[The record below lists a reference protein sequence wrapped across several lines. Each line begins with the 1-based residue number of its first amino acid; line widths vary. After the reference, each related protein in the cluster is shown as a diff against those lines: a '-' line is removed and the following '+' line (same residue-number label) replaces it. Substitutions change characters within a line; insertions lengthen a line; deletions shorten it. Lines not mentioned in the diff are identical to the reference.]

1 MCIQCVKIL
10 WVYRCSHCGVEDVSN
25 MVSADRACRYCG
37 VGRVSIV
44 GKQRASIV
52 GCNLNYLYYLIFHG
66 TYSKNQEKDL
76 ISKKE
81 D

>member
-10 WVYRCSHCGVEDVSN
+10 WGYRCSHCGVVGVSN
-25 MVSADRACRYCG
+25 MGPAEGACRYCG

-44 GKQRASIV
+44 GKQHVSIV
-52 GCNLNYLYYLIFHG
+52 GCSLYYLYYLIFHG

-76 ISKKE
+76 I
-81 D
+81 

>member
-1 MCIQCVKIL
+1 MGSKMLSI
-10 WVYRCSHCGVEDVSN
+10 

-52 GCNLNYLYYLIFHG
+52 GCSLNYPYCLIFHG